1 MPVLKLPL
9 LRERR
14 EVGPP
19 DSAPLSPAP
28 LTARLT
34 RTEPLRCLLWSL
46 GAMLVGLLLSQG
58 LLPLPDIEEILVA
71 HLAGRTFPAVFWLR
85 LTVARLPMLMLL
97 SLAGLTRLS
106 GGISTAVLIARGIS
120 DGIVLGCLSSLTGA
134 TALAVSHSRLMGAY
148 AVWMLFDLTA
158 RLATAISARRLAKDT
173 VWQERDRLV
182 SRLWRHGAITL
193 AALCTGALG
202 AGIYTLI
209 LTHT

>member
-14 EVGPP
+14 EIGTP
-19 DSAPLSPAP
+19 DAVSLSSAP

-46 GAMLVGLLLSQG
+46 GAMLSGLLLSQG
-58 LLPLPDIEEILVA
+58 LLVLPDVEEILAA
-71 HLAGRTFPAVFWLR
+71 HLAGSTSPAVFWLR

-106 GGISTAVLIARGIS
+106 GGITTATLVIRGIS

-134 TALAVSHSRLMGAY
+134 TDLAVSHPRLLGAY
-148 AVWMLFDLTA
+148 AVWMLCDLIA
-158 RLATAISARRLAKDT
+158 RLAVAISARRLAKDT
-173 VWQERDRLV
+173 VWQERDRLA

-193 AALCTGALG
+193 ATLCIGALG
-202 AGIYTLI
+202 AGLYTLI